1 VELAAVL
8 PALLWAGLGAGFVF
22 AGEVWSDRGNA
33 NTDTNNMAPATPA
46 AFFDQHFDDLM
57 ESSIPLEN
65 RTACVRPPWSLDL
78 DGRQSIRPTARAW
91 EMIPESGSQCQ

>member
-1 VELAAVL
+1 MLRVDVVRDLVLCDFELGCALVELAALL

-46 AFFDQHFDDLM
+46 TFFAQDFDLF
-57 ESSIPLEN
+57 I
-65 RTACVRPPWSLDL
+65 
-78 DGRQSIRPTARAW
+78 
-91 EMIPESGSQCQ
+91 